1 MADSFEPYDQTRL
14 DMNFSREGADS
25 ASRLRKVSGKMSG
38 KVLDL
43 LKETPELSIPEMARQ
58 LGKSQRTVERA
69 TRELRS
75 AGKLTRIGPDK
86 GGYWKVTD
94 GK

>member
-1 MADSFEPYDQTRL
+1 M
-14 DMNFSREGADS
+14 
-25 ASRLRKVSGKMSG
+25 
-38 KVLDL
+38 
-43 LKETPELSIPEMARQ
+43 PELSIPEMATR